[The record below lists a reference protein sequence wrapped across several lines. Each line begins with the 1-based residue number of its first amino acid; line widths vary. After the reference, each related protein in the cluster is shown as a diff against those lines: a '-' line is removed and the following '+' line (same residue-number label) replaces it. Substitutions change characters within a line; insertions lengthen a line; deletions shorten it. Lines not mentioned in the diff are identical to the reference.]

1 MNHQNDII
9 GQAMGILGGMSKEK
23 MKRGGKP
30 LNEAA
35 AAPAQP
41 PAAPKQPMMPV
52 TLAMVQERIEAMD
65 RKITAHLNRMNQA
78 KAKLQ
83 EIKVAMKYE
92 GEPAHVIE
100 SRLNDLMQESKIVI
114 K

>member
-1 MNHQNDII
+1 MSDQNDII

-23 MKRGGKP
+23 MQRGGKP

-35 AAPAQP
+35 APRQAS
-41 PAAPKQPMMPV
+41 APKPMTPI
-52 TLAMVQERIEAMD
+52 TLAMVQERIEALD
-65 RKITAHLNRMNQA
+65 RKITAHLNRMTQA

-83 EIKVAMKYE
+83 EIKVAMKYD
-92 GEPAHVIE
+92 GEPAHVVE
-100 SRLNDLMQESKIVI
+100 SRLNDLMQESKITL

>member
-23 MKRGGKP
+23 MQRGGKP

-35 AAPAQP
+35 AA
-41 PAAPKQPMMPV
+41 APQASRKPMTPI
-52 TLAMVQERIEAMD
+52 TLAMVQERIEALD

-78 KAKLQ
+78 KTKLQ